1 MNVIEAKDAI
11 NRYMYMADTN
21 VNIDDVHQ
29 TFVLEKM
36 KLDKQFSLFLDE
48 FEEEMNQSDQFDSSS
63 WKQYKI
69 MLKEYNDIERCVAQ
83 SRYYLNKNV

>member
-1 MNVIEAKDAI
+1 
-11 NRYMYMADTN
+11 
-21 VNIDDVHQ
+21 
-29 TFVLEKM
+29 
-36 KLDKQFSLFLDE
+36 LFLDE
-48 FEEEMNQSDQFDSSS
+48 FEEEMNQSDQFDSAS